1 MEQNQKLK
9 LAVVNQNENDSGVAV
24 EFNQQYLQTNPTPP
38 LDYENHVQN
47 NIAST
52 TSSPMNVDFYTDPDK
67 IANPFIRA
75 LVIAS
80 QKIKK
85 QDNEQ
90 FQQKKKQSGGYLQDG
105 IKLVKI
111 EDHPN
116 KSNSLFSA
124 PHHNFLNAS
133 AGRLREGSYSPSGL
147 NNHQNQNSINQGSFG
162 GGSGGLF
169 AGGLFNRLTKFKK
182 RITNKIEF
190 IHNLPLEQ
198 QLNWKY
204 NIDKCQ
210 FLKDQS
216 YEQKYFENLKIKPG
230 LNFFDYLS
238 ICDLE
243 SLKQLKINVPQSLC
257 IFSTSSWLSNNQNGN
272 GLEHRSDFMLKN
284 FYQKIVDLKTQ
295 YNDSSVQQEN
305 EPVAI
310 LRTRSKLNQFKADK
324 LVMSWSKFKDI
335 IDFGI
340 ESTNSIL
347 QEYIPPYHSK
357 TPSIIRYVFYNPKHR
372 KHTQKLQITMI
383 VVDFIKT
390 QLRKN
395 DKRIDPYQLYF
406 SNLHVYRYKDIV
418 DIPRN
423 PNYDNYTD
431 REILQAQKIK
441 QVKMKYITCR
451 LCKEPYERLQLTKI
465 IPYKMI
471 QEFISHL
478 RKRAITLF
486 DTVDVSVKKQI
497 QQSCKVCDDCYTMI
511 LCEYDLIQTEKKL
524 AKYMAVLQSDSN
536 PDYQMHTNMFNHK
549 PLVITEEDTI
559 QNKEYVQ
566 WRAMI
571 YVEEFTNFKVEALS
585 DCSEFFMQI
594 NMFDQVFI
602 FRVENTIQQA
612 ERILTKHQTLL
623 TNQRRPPILK
633 PPRLS
638 QLKKGVTGMRSLSP
652 IQLQRQETIDPL
664 IERTV
669 PVKKAKMFYFFTEKK
684 KSYAEMIKPFFSNA
698 QFEMKLQKEF
708 PHQDIISTGSCFP
721 LQQFSKNVD
730 EVECQIITTNVYCF
744 TSIVNQAEIFQ
755 AKVKFGV
762 KRDRDI
768 KFEQGMSLYE
778 KNGVHFPAHEYFS
791 SDPIP
796 SDWIGLINSST
807 QLEKSTNNSPTK
819 DNLNNN
825 TIAEALNESLAS
837 QQELKQI
844 LHDMNIIDN
853 HMNQD
858 LEGFI
863 KKVDQHSTDLLK
875 RFNKSQQPHRTFD
888 KLQKDKTHRKRVE
901 SYKRIHD
908 DKGQQSPLTKD
919 KQRCLL
925 ASNLK
930 DLRIKKQNSSIHLIG
945 NKSQQSGDDQWFH
958 SKTGDVHYKNSLIYQ
973 QNQTK
978 IKGRKS
984 LFLQSSPRLDK
995 LAQNQLETIDE
1006 KLMPFEN
1013 ITPYFEHKERKKSAQ
1028 EKQQNSA
1035 IENFTLNIIKPKN
1048 LNGLQYTNDF
1058 NVDTSSRSRIDRI
1071 TPEGE
1076 LNLNNFLLNNQIR
1089 GLSGDG
1095 GGHHFKSV
1103 SYSISHSNIDSE
1115 SNRNQSKENKNQKQ
1129 LNYRSVNKLQGVPCL
1144 IPTALPKKVKTQAKY
1159 KQLIQNKFSTLQV
1172 SDLEKKQFIRK
1183 VNMLSLAEQQ
1193 SSQKQNLKMSQQFNN
1208 SYQSQQLSQLLPKL
1222 QNQSNDH
1229 QEQELPTPLYDLG
1242 NLQIKRT
1249 VTSSTQ
1255 EDTKRQK
1262 ITEHEVQQIKYQELT
1277 IQRPPLRPRKFNKNI
1292 NQNSSPSKTGT
1303 QQFNQRSTMLL
1314 NYQKSDKQ
1322 FDQFHLQQTDSLSYS
1337 NNKSTISGV
1346 YISLEHLERKNRRDI
1361 RRHLTPTY
1369 QSKRQDFSENFNGSK
1384 LGISQYYI

>member
-1 MEQNQKLK
+1 
-9 LAVVNQNENDSGVAV
+9 
-24 EFNQQYLQTNPTPP
+24 
-38 LDYENHVQN
+38 
-47 NIAST
+47 
-52 TSSPMNVDFYTDPDK
+52 MNVDFYTDPDK

-133 AGRLREGSYSPSGL
+133 AGRLREGSQSPSGL
-147 NNHQNQNSINQGSFG
+147 NNHQNLNSINQGSFG

-305 EPVAI
+305 EP
-310 LRTRSKLNQFKADK
+310 
-324 LVMSWSKFKDI
+324 
-335 IDFGI
+335 
-340 ESTNSIL
+340 
-347 QEYIPPYHSK
+347 EYIPPYHSK

-372 KHTQKLQITMI
+372 KVNENNHAFILQNRDKVEEYHQTLTHKGAICSDNIFSFDIYSINQNNYPELEVYGQNITSFIQHTQKLQITMI

-888 KLQKDKTHRKRVE
+888 KLQKINTQKRVE

-908 DKGQQSPLTKD
+908 DK
-919 KQRCLL
+919 
-925 ASNLK
+925 
-930 DLRIKKQNSSIHLIG
+930 
-945 NKSQQSGDDQWFH
+945 
-958 SKTGDVHYKNSLIYQ
+958 
-973 QNQTK
+973 
-978 IKGRKS
+978 RKS

-1035 IENFTLNIIKPKN
+1035 IDNFTLNIIKPKN